1 MGTEGYLDTGYFVDT
16 CYSGSYMEGTEL
28 VSALGTSEIINII
41 LFMQYIP
48 WFQNKYKIR
57 L

>member
-16 CYSGSYMEGTEL
+16 GYCGSYMEGTEL